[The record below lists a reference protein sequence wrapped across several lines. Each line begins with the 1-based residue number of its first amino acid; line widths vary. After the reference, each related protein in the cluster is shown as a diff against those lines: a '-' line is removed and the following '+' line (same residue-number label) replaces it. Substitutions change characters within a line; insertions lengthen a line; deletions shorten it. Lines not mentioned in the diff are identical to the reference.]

1 MDAYKNKPARMLADL
16 VTSDD
21 ESAVIR
27 SYCAGFEKNKWRCT
41 PFADHLLEWV
51 PDYALKEE
59 ELRVDHGNMFVRM
72 HEAVA
77 RVYSSEHYEKRGE
90 VGEICLHA
98 ICRDFF
104 DTIPLAPRVFYKT
117 ASNDVVKSFDMVHIK
132 YTSNGAFEIWLGEAK
147 IYEDGAAAVSAAI
160 SSIRAHID
168 QGFLNREKVL
178 LGGQIYPSIP
188 RYDEVRRI
196 LSRQASLDALFAAAV
211 FPICIA
217 CDSAAVAASK
227 TATADYV
234 TSVTEELARLSA
246 AIRRSDLSKSIRIV
260 LIYVP
265 LGSKKNLL
273 AAVDKRL
280 KAMQYD

>member
-1 MDAYKNKPARMLADL
+1 MLVDL
-16 VTSDD
+16 VTSDNED
-21 ESAVIR
+21 ALIR
-27 SYCAGFEKNKWRCT
+27 SFCAGFELEKWRCT
-41 PFADHLLEWV
+41 HFANHLLEWV
-51 PDYALKEE
+51 PDYALKED
-59 ELRVDHGNMFVRM
+59 ELRVSHGNMFVRM
-72 HEAVA
+72 NEAVA
-77 RVYSSEHYEKRGE
+77 RVYRSEHYEKRGE

-104 DTIPLAPRVFYKT
+104 DTIPLAPRIFYKT

-132 YTSNGAFEIWLGEAK
+132 YNTEDSFEIWLGEAK
-147 IYEDGAAAVSAAI
+147 IYEDGLDAVSAAI

-168 QGFLNREKVL
+168 QGFLNREKLL

-196 LSRQASLDALFAAAV
+196 LSRQSSLDALFAAAV

-217 CDSAAVAASK
+217 CDSAAAAG
-227 TATADYV
+227 
-234 TSVTEELARLSA
+234 
-246 AIRRSDLSKSIRIV
+246 SKSASAEYIEGVTKEISLLTAALKRSKLSSMIRLI

-273 AAVDKRL
+273 AAFDRKL
-280 KAMQYD
+280 KALQDD